1 MNSRTCSSYSA
12 CKDVKDQT
20 HVDDGLVADV
30 HGRNENEDER
40 DEILD
45 HASMPNEGWTFL
57 GDVSVSSVPISTDVL
72 EDRVSGLA
80 WDSELDT
87 FYGQCRTRSKD

>member
-1 MNSRTCSSYSA
+1 MLMTGWLQMFMEET
-12 CKDVKDQT
+12 KMKT
-20 HVDDGLVADV
+20 K
-30 HGRNENEDER
+30 EI